1 MIVKFQKVLYIIQV
15 AAMQISEIQEPNV
28 KTTNFFKSNASI
40 DRNGIGII
48 LITSRVFK
56 IIFSF
61 AVKTASIISHMA
73 IIDIMTMI
81 SCLK

>member
-28 KTTNFFKSNASI
+28 KTTNFFKRNASI

-61 AVKTASIISHMA
+61 AIKTGSIISHMA